1 MEHLFYYCPIVN
13 DLIRGFCTK
22 FLRNPELEH
31 DTYFTSEINEFE
43 IKNNSLNLV
52 LDIFRYVVW
61 QYKLKKKYPTPLE
74 FWSEFEY
81 QLSIVT
87 GSSQRFV
94 SELMDCDFF
103 QIAGGDG
110 RRP

>member
-1 MEHLFYYCPIVN
+1 MEHLFYYCPVVH

-22 FLRNPELEH
+22 FLRNPELDH
-31 DTYFTSEINEFE
+31 ATYFTSDISEFE
-43 IKNNSLNLV
+43 VKNNSLNLV

-61 QYKLKKKYPTPLE
+61 QFKLKKKYPTSLE
-74 FWSEFEY
+74 FWSEFDY

-94 SELMDCDFF
+94 S
-103 QIAGGDG
+103 
-110 RRP
+110 